1 MKYAINNKLV
11 LKKLTKRTMKA
22 NKVRNI
28 FVVTAI
34 SLTAFLLTTIFSI
47 GMSTIDSFKMQQ
59 LRVMGTTAHAA
70 LTYPS
75 DAQINKL
82 HKLDYIKSV
91 GLQENVADIIESAE
105 MGNMNLSLHW
115 YDSKEWELFRKPAV
129 TDIVGKY
136 PQKYNEIMVATW
148 ILEKMGITKP
158 QIGMELELN
167 YSITKN
173 SRIQNTGT
181 QKFILSGYYKDYT
194 NLRSDNAG
202 VMLVS
207 KGFKDRAGLKV
218 NSSGAASVIFNSA
231 DDINLQANN
240 LSKDIEVST
249 DQKLKIVPLYD
260 SSNTNDTATLIG
272 MAAIILIIL
281 LSGYLL
287 IYNVLS
293 LSVSKD
299 IRYYGLLKTI
309 GTTPVQ
315 LGRIVIAQ
323 ALRLALIGIP
333 IGLMLGA
340 VVSYIVVPLELSV
353 SNLKTGA
360 VISYN
365 PLIFIGAAV
374 FTILTTMIAS
384 LKPAGKVRRISPVE
398 AIRYT
403 GLTVKRNVSKS
414 SRGGRIQRMA
424 VKNIFRDRK
433 KALLVLASLFLGM
446 TTFLV
451 INTLVLS
458 MNVDNLVADYIKT
471 DFKLTNNAFKVNAS
485 EIKQVFDKSFISKL
499 NSINGVKNIR
509 EISSQDVSVEF
520 SDKFYGQYLQYLNQK
535 YKIPVLTEGMVSK
548 NPDIFWACLIGL
560 DTDYIRELNKKMEK
574 PIDIEAFESGKIAL
588 YNIDKPEFFQ
598 LGSNITFTD
607 RESRCK
613 YSIRLGGFISDD
625 DSYGGVEGLAP
636 NIYISNNRMRQ
647 LYKDP
652 AVYAI
657 TLDAEEGYKEK
668 VLLQLEELLGSSIE
682 ISLDSKQQMLEKF
695 SKDKL
700 IMFIL
705 GGGMALILAFI
716 GIMNFINIMVT
727 SVNAR
732 RQEFAVME
740 SIGMSRLQL
749 NRMLLFEGGAYAAIT
764 CTLVLTF
771 GNCISYLL
779 FRLFQTEATYAVYT
793 FPFATL
799 FVSFVIIFA
808 VCLTVPGLTY
818 NSISKQSITERL
830 RSIEG

>member
-1 MKYAINNKLV
+1 M
-11 LKKLTKRTMKA
+11 
-22 NKVRNI
+22 
-28 FVVTAI
+28 
-34 SLTAFLLTTIFSI
+34 
-47 GMSTIDSFKMQQ
+47 
-59 LRVMGTTAHAA
+59 
-70 LTYPS
+70 
-75 DAQINKL
+75 
-82 HKLDYIKSV
+82 
-91 GLQENVADIIESAE
+91 
-105 MGNMNLSLHW
+105 
-115 YDSKEWELFRKPAV
+115 
-129 TDIVGKY
+129 
-136 PQKYNEIMVATW
+136 
-148 ILEKMGITKP
+148 
-158 QIGMELELN
+158 
-167 YSITKN
+167 
-173 SRIQNTGT
+173 
-181 QKFILSGYYKDYT
+181 
-194 NLRSDNAG
+194 
-202 VMLVS
+202 
-207 KGFKDRAGLKV
+207 
-218 NSSGAASVIFNSA
+218 
-231 DDINLQANN
+231 
-240 LSKDIEVST
+240 
-249 DQKLKIVPLYD
+249 
-260 SSNTNDTATLIG
+260 IG

-323 ALRLALIGIP
+323 ALRLAFIGIP
-333 IGLMLGA
+333 IGLLLGA
-340 VVSYIVVPLELSV
+340 VISYIVVPLELSV
-353 SNLKTGA
+353 SDLKTGA

-374 FTILTTMIAS
+374 FTILTTLIAS

-414 SRGGRIQRMA
+414 SRGGKIQRMA

-471 DFKLTNNAFKVNAS
+471 DFKLTNNSFKVNAS
-485 EIKQVFDKSFISKL
+485 EIKQVFDKTFISKL
-499 NSINGVKNIR
+499 NNIKGVKNIR

-520 SDKFYGQYLQYLNQK
+520 SDKFYGQYLQYLYQK

-548 NPDIFWACLIGL
+548 NPDIFWACLVGL
-560 DTDYIRELNKKMEK
+560 DTDYIRELNKNMEK

-588 YNIDKPEFFQ
+588 YNIDKPELFQ
-598 LGSNITFTD
+598 LGSNIAFTD
-607 RESRCK
+607 RENRCK
-613 YSIRLGGFISDD
+613 YAIKLGGFLSDD
-625 DSYGGVEGLAP
+625 DSYNGVGGLAP

-668 VLLQLEELLGSSIE
+668 VLLQLEELLGSSSE

-740 SIGMSRLQL
+740 SIGMSSLQL

-771 GNCISYLL
+771 GNCISYIL
-779 FRLFQTEATYAVYT
+779 FKLFQTEATYAVYT
-793 FPFATL
+793 FPFVTL
-799 FVSFVIIFA
+799 FISFVVIFA
-808 VCLTVPGLTY
+808 VCLMVPGITY
-818 NSISKQSITERL
+818 NSISRQSITERL